1 MEIHSFDTK
10 YDTYKQMLFKICII
24 HLKNNNDVQD
34 VLQNTFIKL
43 IYESPN
49 FIDQEHEK
57 RW

>member
-1 MEIHSFDTK
+1 MHNSF
-10 YDTYKQMLFKICII
+10 
-24 HLKNNNDVQD
+24 KNNNDVQD